1 MLLNCSLLSNSTC
14 GKIVGQI
21 VGQKLRTKNKLTPL
35 ALKKLK
41 VPGRYSD
48 GNNLYLK
55 IEDTGSRRWILRLS
69 VNGKRR
75 EMGIRNISLVKER
88 SCNFFL

>member
-1 MLLNCSLLSNSTC
+1 M
-14 GKIVGQI
+14 GQI
-21 VGQKLRTKNKLTPL
+21 VGQKLRTKKKLTPL

-41 VPGRYSD
+41 VPCRYSD

-69 VNGKRR
+69 VSSDFIYLVMSDKLNLSDINYLIFITMV
-75 EMGIRNISLVKER
+75 EMVDLDLTI
-88 SCNFFL
+88 